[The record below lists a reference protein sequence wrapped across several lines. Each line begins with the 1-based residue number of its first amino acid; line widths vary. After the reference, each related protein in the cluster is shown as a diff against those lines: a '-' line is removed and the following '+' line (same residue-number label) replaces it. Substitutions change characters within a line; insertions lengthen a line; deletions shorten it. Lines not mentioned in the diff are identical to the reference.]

1 MRVALIG
8 SSGQLGTDLWP
19 RLQAAGHD
27 VLPLGHL
34 EIEITNAASVAATL
48 EPFAPQVVINT
59 AAYNLVDKAEDE
71 PGIAFAVNALG
82 PRNLAR
88 LCAARGWTLMH
99 ISSDY
104 VFGLEASRTTPFA
117 EADLPGPTS
126 AYGLSKLAG
135 EYFVRSECSRHFV
148 VRTCGLFGAAARR
161 GKGKGNF
168 VETMLRLGS
177 DRKELRIVDDQ
188 RCTPTS
194 TADLADALTKLV
206 ATDSYGLYH
215 ATNEGG
221 LTWCE
226 LAREIFRLSKL
237 DVEVTPITSA
247 EFGAKARRPAF
258 SVLDCGKLA
267 STIGNPLPDWHDAVA
282 RYLVN
287 RETKPELSRPVEES
301 KQ

>member
-8 SSGQLGTDLWP
+8 SSGQLGTDLWH

-34 EIEITNAASVAATL
+34 DIEITNAASVAATL
-48 EPFAPQVVINT
+48 EPLAPQVVVNT
-59 AAYNLVDKAEDE
+59 AAYNLVDKAENE
-71 PGIAFAVNALG
+71 PDIAFAINALG

-88 LCAARGWTLMH
+88 LCDARGWTLMH

-104 VFGLEASRTTPFA
+104 VFGLETSRTTPFT

-135 EYFVRSECSRHFV
+135 EYFVRSECARHFV
-148 VRTCGLFGAAARR
+148 VRTCGLYGVAARR

-177 DRKELRIVDDQ
+177 DRKQLRVVDDQ

-206 ATDSYGLYH
+206 ATDAFGLYH
-215 ATNEGG
+215 ATNDGSM
-221 LTWCE
+221 TWCE
-226 LAREIFRLSKL
+226 LATVIFRLAKL
-237 DVEVTPITSA
+237 DVEVTPMTSA

-258 SVLDCGKLA
+258 SVLDCGKLV
-267 STIGNPLPDWHDAVA
+267 STIGAPLPNWHDAVA
-282 RYLVN
+282 RYLVS
-287 RETKPELSRPVEES
+287 RETKPEHGTRNGE
-301 KQ
+301 